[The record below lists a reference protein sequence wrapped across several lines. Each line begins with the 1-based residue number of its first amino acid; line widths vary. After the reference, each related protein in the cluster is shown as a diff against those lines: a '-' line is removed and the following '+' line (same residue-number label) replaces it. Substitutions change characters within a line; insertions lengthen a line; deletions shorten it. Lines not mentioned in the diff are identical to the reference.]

1 MKRTHFFSSLV
12 LLGLLALSS
21 AAQQSPIT
29 PAARAIHDSAIVIDA
44 HADTPFRMF
53 HENYDI
59 GSTDPHDP
67 EFISL
72 DRARAGNLGAVF
84 FSIFVIPR
92 PGEKL
97 YATTAFEIIDSVY

>member
-1 MKRTHFFSSLV
+1 MR
-12 LLGLLALSS
+12 
-21 AAQQSPIT
+21 
-29 PAARAIHDSAIVIDA
+29 AARAIHDSAIVIDA

-72 DRARAGNLGAVF
+72 DKARAGDLGGVF
-84 FSIFVIPR
+84 LSIFVIPK

-97 YATTAFEIIDSVY
+97 FATVALEIIDTVYLQAARHPDRMMMAFSAADIERAHA